1 MRVMRGVRGVRG
13 SYEHLQ
19 LMATIFSALF
29 FSALLLQDFFC
40 YYYFDKEQN
49 FFPLHSSLLDFFLGG
64 VDFFPTPHPRPS
76 FILNLPG
83 IIIEKKT
90 KKNKNW

>member
-1 MRVMRGVRGVRG
+1 MPLSNTLLICAMAWSRRSYIKFFFFLKSNGVMRVMRGVGG

-40 YYYFDKEQN
+40 Y
-49 FFPLHSSLLDFFLGG
+49 
-64 VDFFPTPHPRPS
+64 
-76 FILNLPG
+76 
-83 IIIEKKT
+83 
-90 KKNKNW
+90 